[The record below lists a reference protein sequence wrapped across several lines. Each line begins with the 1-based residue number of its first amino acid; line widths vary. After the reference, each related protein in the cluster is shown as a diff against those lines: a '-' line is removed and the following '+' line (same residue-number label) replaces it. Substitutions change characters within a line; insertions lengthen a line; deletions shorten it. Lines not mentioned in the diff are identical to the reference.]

1 MSSFTGTNDPHH
13 NKSQQPSIYRT
24 AAALLTPLFCFSLT
38 GLTKEEE
45 CALVLAGVRGCWT
58 RAARTG
64 RNAELYLLCE
74 RLY

>member
-1 MSSFTGTNDPHH
+1 MSSFAGTTDPHH
-13 NKSQQPSIYRT
+13 YKSQQPSIYRT
-24 AAALLTPLFCFSLT
+24 AAAILSLHFSLSH
-38 GLTKEEE
+38 GIDEGD

-64 RNAELYLLCE
+64 RNAELNTICE